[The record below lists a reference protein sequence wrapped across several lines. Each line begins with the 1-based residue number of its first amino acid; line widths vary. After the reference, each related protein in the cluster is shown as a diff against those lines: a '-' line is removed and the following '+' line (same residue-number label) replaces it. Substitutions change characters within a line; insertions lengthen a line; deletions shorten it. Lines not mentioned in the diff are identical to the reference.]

1 MEEELKE
8 ENFEKEI
15 MSSNPTARRGEG
27 ARTPKVQPP
36 PSRQLQLGQSNQS
49 EKILATDSS
58 VHNFQVPSPSPL
70 PQQLTKHVDVPS
82 DWDNIEGLYHR
93 ELEEVRARAAQ
104 MEKTMR
110 WWSDCTANWREKWS
124 KVRAE
129 RNKARE
135 EVRQM
140 RQKLEVV
147 TKELAAL
154 KREKQELL
162 NETEQLRKEAKP
174 IETQLMALD
183 KLEEYELN
191 VLEQEPVKD
200 VKNNKTPPSLNKF
213 NGSPKKDFD
222 IIENILREKQ
232 DGGGQS
238 LETSATLSLCNST
251 ICSERSK
258 HLLEEKMQSFED
270 DSMKTIA
277 LQFRLDESQKILQKE
292 REDKTTLGRQ
302 IEKLEADLSQWKIKY
317 EDLSKSKQEVL
328 KQLTLLRDAH
338 QNELGRISEDLEDE
352 VGARSNMDRKLA
364 DLRAEEMV
372 LCSRFLP
379 LQSLVCPHWTPR
391 PPPHSLLT
399 IQGFPSQLVPSTPL
413 PHLPGPSMLSS
424 DISVNLPSPSSSHI
438 LPFQTWSELEVN
450 MNCRFGSAAEPQNAG
465 ETWQITQNPW
475 KAIGRALP
483 QETLKNILRRPFV
496 EIIVTLLER
505 LQAENTAEWGK
516 RERLETEKLG
526 LERDNKKLKAQI
538 EELEK
543 LLAKRSQQTT
553 NLNDSD
559 FKAMQCEL
567 FEKNKELSDLRHTL
581 NKLKKQYQDKMAELT
596 HSSRRV
602 EQHESE
608 VKKLRLRVEEL
619 KKELAQTEDELDDS
633 LNQIRKLQRSLDEQT
648 ELNDNLQVQFDH
660 LQTSFIWYRTPLM
673 CLEGQND
680 GIVQT
685 IIIVYHIIYQ
695 G

>member
-1 MEEELKE
+1 
-8 ENFEKEI
+8 
-15 MSSNPTARRGEG
+15 MSSNPTAKRGEG
-27 ARTPKVQPP
+27 AQTPKVQQPP
-36 PSRQLQLGQSNQS
+36 ARQLYGQFGQSNQS
-49 EKILATDSS
+49 ERMLTPDSS
-58 VHNFQVPSPSPL
+58 AHSFPSPSPL
-70 PQQLTKHVDVPS
+70 PQQLNKQHVDVCS
-82 DWDNIEGLYHR
+82 DWDSIEGLYHR

-140 RQKLEVV
+140 RQKLESVA
-147 TKELAAL
+147 KELAAM

-162 NETEQLRKEAKP
+162 DENERLRRVAKP
-174 IETQLMALD
+174 TETPPAALVR
-183 KLEEYELN
+183 LEEYELN

-200 VKNNKTPPSLNKF
+200 IKNNKNPSSPNKF
-213 NGSPKKDFD
+213 TGSPKKDID
-222 IIENILREKQ
+222 IIDNILREKQ

-238 LETSATLSLCNST
+238 LETST
-251 ICSERSK
+251 ICSERPK
-258 HLLEEKMQSFED
+258 HLLEDTMQPFED
-270 DSMKTIA
+270 DSIKTMA

-292 REDKTTLGRQ
+292 REDKAALGRQ

-317 EDLSKSKQEVL
+317 EDVSKSKQEVL

-364 DLRAEEMV
+364 DLRAE
-372 LCSRFLP
+372 
-379 LQSLVCPHWTPR
+379 
-391 PPPHSLLT
+391 
-399 IQGFPSQLVPSTPL
+399 
-413 PHLPGPSMLSS
+413 
-424 DISVNLPSPSSSHI
+424 
-438 LPFQTWSELEVN
+438 
-450 MNCRFGSAAEPQNAG
+450 
-465 ETWQITQNPW
+465 
-475 KAIGRALP
+475 
-483 QETLKNILRRPFV
+483 
-496 EIIVTLLER
+496 LER
-505 LQAENTAEWGK
+505 LQVENTAEWGK

-526 LERDNKKLKAQI
+526 LERDNKKLKAHI

-543 LLAKRSQQTT
+543 LLAKRSQQAT

-559 FKAMQCEL
+559 FKAMQLEL
-567 FEKNKELSDLRHTL
+567 FEKNKELSDLRHAL
-581 NKLKKQYQDKMAELT
+581 NKLKKQYQEKMAELT
-596 HSSRRV
+596 HSNRRV

-660 LQTSFIWYRTPLM
+660 LQTRLRRQQTSSLFGIKRSSVYSPDDSAEAISEEDE
-673 CLEGQND
+673 LELE
-680 GIVQT
+680 VK
-685 IIIVYHIIYQ
+685 
-695 G
+695 

>member
-364 DLRAEEMV
+364 DLRAE
-372 LCSRFLP
+372 
-379 LQSLVCPHWTPR
+379 
-391 PPPHSLLT
+391 
-399 IQGFPSQLVPSTPL
+399 
-413 PHLPGPSMLSS
+413 
-424 DISVNLPSPSSSHI
+424 
-438 LPFQTWSELEVN
+438 
-450 MNCRFGSAAEPQNAG
+450 
-465 ETWQITQNPW
+465 
-475 KAIGRALP
+475 
-483 QETLKNILRRPFV
+483 
-496 EIIVTLLER
+496 LER

-660 LQTSFIWYRTPLM
+660 LQTRLRRQQTSSLFGIKRSSIYSPDDSAEAISEEDD
-673 CLEGQND
+673 LELE
-680 GIVQT
+680 VK
-685 IIIVYHIIYQ
+685 
-695 G
+695 